1 MGNKEIYG
9 NQWGSDKAFIRI
21 ARLLQPMYRVKI
33 GENEEF
39 WPKRVSKRKYR
50 NMISGSESSRKNFLM
65 NETFEY
71 AKERVANRNGN
82 ETIDEF
88 RLLNNVVSS
97 YPMAFQPVP

>member
-1 MGNKEIYG
+1 MDNIYRS
-9 NQWGSDKAFIRI
+9 QYGSDNAFTRR
-21 ARLLQPMYRVKI
+21 ARLLHSMFRVEI

-65 NETFEY
+65 NETFEN

-82 ETIDEF
+82 EIIDEF

-97 YPMAFQPVP
+97 